1 MLIQTL
7 TTVAH
12 CLLISWVELAKP
24 KVEPA
29 VEHLSHSMI
38 SFGEFSLF
46 WKENWRILFNM
57 CLFCKILLFCKHLPI
72 LENENNE
79 KKNGSQL
86 FLNPRKKVSK
96 EF

>member
-1 MLIQTL
+1 
-7 TTVAH
+7 
-12 CLLISWVELAKP
+12 
-24 KVEPA
+24 
-29 VEHLSHSMI
+29 
-38 SFGEFSLF
+38 
-46 WKENWRILFNM
+46 
-57 CLFCKILLFCKHLPI
+57 LPI